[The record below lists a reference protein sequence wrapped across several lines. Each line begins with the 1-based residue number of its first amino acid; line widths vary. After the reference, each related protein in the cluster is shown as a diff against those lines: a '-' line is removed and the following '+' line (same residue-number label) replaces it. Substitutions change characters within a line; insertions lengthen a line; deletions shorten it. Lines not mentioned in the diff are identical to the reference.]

1 MDRGE
6 GRFSSKGV
14 SVSISLFERL
24 VILAQQADQQPPGW
38 VQLVPYMPVLLI
50 IVLYILLI
58 QRPQKRE
65 QLARQA
71 LLKSLKKN
79 DRVVTSSGIFG
90 VITSVQAD
98 ADEVTIRVDETTNTK
113 LRMRLASI
121 AHVLGTDT
129 SIDKEAK

>member
-1 MDRGE
+1 
-6 GRFSSKGV
+6 
-14 SVSISLFERL
+14 VSIWLFERF
-24 VILAQQADQQPPGW
+24 VILAQQADQPAPGW
-38 VQLVPYMPVLLI
+38 LPYVQYAPILLI

-65 QLARQA
+65 QAVRQA

-79 DRVVTSSGIFG
+79 DRVLTSSGIYG
-90 VITSVQAD
+90 VVTSVQAD
-98 ADEVTIRVDETTNTK
+98 ADEVTIRVDEATNTK

-129 SIDKEAK
+129 SVEKEAK